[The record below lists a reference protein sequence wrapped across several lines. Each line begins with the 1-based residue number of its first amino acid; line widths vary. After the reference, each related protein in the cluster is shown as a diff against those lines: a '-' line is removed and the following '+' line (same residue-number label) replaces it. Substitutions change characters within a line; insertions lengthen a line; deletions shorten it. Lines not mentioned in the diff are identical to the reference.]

1 MIGSI
6 KNKKIILSGG
16 AGFIGHHLLNRLATN
31 NTVFMIDNLKRG
43 LLRRFNENENINFH
57 QIDITDL
64 DQMVSLKQEADIFIH
79 LAANHGTENFI
90 KDL

>member
-16 AGFIGHHLLNRLATN
+16 AGFIGHHLLNRLAIN

-43 LLRRFNENENINFH
+43 LLRRFNENENIKICHNV
-57 QIDITDL
+57 QY
-64 DQMVSLKQEADIFIH
+64 VYC
-79 LAANHGTENFI
+79 
-90 KDL
+90 